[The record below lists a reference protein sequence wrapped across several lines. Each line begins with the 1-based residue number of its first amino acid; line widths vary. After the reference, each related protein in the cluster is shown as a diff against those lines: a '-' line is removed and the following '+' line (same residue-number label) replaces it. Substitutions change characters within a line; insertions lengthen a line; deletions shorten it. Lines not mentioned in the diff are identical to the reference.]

1 MSNKNR
7 NSMPRTPSQMD
18 SKMSVEKTSMGQE
31 KVINSKTTIEMQKSS
46 SSASSFSSSASSV
59 KSQSSTEESSKVNL
73 MVLPAI
79 DHALLNKDKAPKSPP
94 FADRAGL
101 LSLKHLNTLLL
112 KYIGIVHDLDESK
125 IGEERESTIQ
135 IDVDEEEV
143 KFFADMYESE
153 KEKWSQEKEGSE
165 AEINKLKNNLK
176 NKEAELANL
185 KSPVDDKERK
195 ELETMIAKL
204 RIEVEGLQN
213 KVNPL
218 LHQEH
223 IFKAQITKLQ
233 FQLAFLAAELEGI
246 IREIFN
252 EDVRGG
258 DLKDRLSY
266 LEEEL
271 LFKLE
276 VLNKELES
284 EMARTKMDISSMD
297 VRIKGEYINRL
308 KVEVDIL
315 RGTYDDFMKVT
326 WEQLEGEYKERL
338 AKLEL
343 ELSLLINQQSS
354 LEDEGQIMAMIE
366 ELKKKIGQLELEHEE
381 LKVRCSE
388 LSVRIQ
394 TDEVEF
400 RAKMSSKEREIDWEI
415 REISRQQEK
424 WEELKRC
431 LMEERVEVHFYDKLL
446 TPEVERMK
454 MRHTSSSAAL

>member
-1 MSNKNR
+1 
-7 NSMPRTPSQMD
+7 
-18 SKMSVEKTSMGQE
+18 MGQE
-31 KVINSKTTIEMQKSS
+31 KVINSRTTIEMQKSS
-46 SSASSFSSSASSV
+46 SSAASSSASSV

-73 MVLPAI
+73 MVRPAI

-125 IGEERESTIQ
+125 IGEE
-135 IDVDEEEV
+135 
-143 KFFADMYESE
+143 
-153 KEKWSQEKEGSE
+153 KEGSE
-165 AEINKLKNNLK
+165 AEIIKLKNNLK

-195 ELETMIAKL
+195 ELEAMIAKL
-204 RIEVEGLQN
+204 RTEVVDLQN

-223 IFKAQITKLQ
+223 IFKAHITKLQ

-246 IREIFN
+246 IKEIFN
-252 EDVRGG
+252 EDVRGD

-271 LFKLE
+271 KFKLE

-366 ELKKKIGQLELEHEE
+366 ELKKKIRQLELEHEE
-381 LKVRCSE
+381 LKVR
-388 LSVRIQ
+388 
-394 TDEVEF
+394 
-400 RAKMSSKEREIDWEI
+400 
-415 REISRQQEK
+415 
-424 WEELKRC
+424 
-431 LMEERVEVHFYDKLL
+431 
-446 TPEVERMK
+446 
-454 MRHTSSSAAL
+454 

>member
-1 MSNKNR
+1 
-7 NSMPRTPSQMD
+7 
-18 SKMSVEKTSMGQE
+18 MGQE
-31 KVINSKTTIEMQKSS
+31 KVINSKTTIEMQKSSSS

-112 KYIGIVHDLDESK
+112 KYIGIVHDLDE
-125 IGEERESTIQ
+125 RESTIQ

-195 ELETMIAKL
+195 ELETMITKL

-223 IFKAQITKLQ
+223 IFKAHITKLQ

-252 EDVRGG
+252 EDVRGD
-258 DLKDRLSY
+258 DLKDRLS
-266 LEEEL
+266 
-271 LFKLE
+271 
-276 VLNKELES
+276 
-284 EMARTKMDISSMD
+284 SS
-297 VRIKGEYINRL
+297 
-308 KVEVDIL
+308 
-315 RGTYDDFMKVT
+315 
-326 WEQLEGEYKERL
+326 
-338 AKLEL
+338 
-343 ELSLLINQQSS
+343 
-354 LEDEGQIMAMIE
+354 
-366 ELKKKIGQLELEHEE
+366 
-381 LKVRCSE
+381 
-388 LSVRIQ
+388 
-394 TDEVEF
+394 
-400 RAKMSSKEREIDWEI
+400 
-415 REISRQQEK
+415 
-424 WEELKRC
+424 
-431 LMEERVEVHFYDKLL
+431 
-446 TPEVERMK
+446 
-454 MRHTSSSAAL
+454 

>member
-1 MSNKNR
+1 
-7 NSMPRTPSQMD
+7 
-18 SKMSVEKTSMGQE
+18 MG
-31 KVINSKTTIEMQKSS
+31 
-46 SSASSFSSSASSV
+46 
-59 KSQSSTEESSKVNL
+59 
-73 MVLPAI
+73 
-79 DHALLNKDKAPKSPP
+79 
-94 FADRAGL
+94 
-101 LSLKHLNTLLL
+101 
-112 KYIGIVHDLDESK
+112 
-125 IGEERESTIQ
+125 
-135 IDVDEEEV
+135 
-143 KFFADMYESE
+143 
-153 KEKWSQEKEGSE
+153 
-165 AEINKLKNNLK
+165 
-176 NKEAELANL
+176 
-185 KSPVDDKERK
+185 DDKERK
-195 ELETMIAKL
+195 ELEAMIAKL
-204 RIEVEGLQN
+204 RTEVVGLQN

-223 IFKAQITKLQ
+223 IFKAHITKLQ

-246 IREIFN
+246 IKENFN
-252 EDVRGG
+252 EDVRGD

-271 LFKLE
+271 KFKLE

-326 WEQLEGEYKERL
+326 WEQLEG
-338 AKLEL
+338 
-343 ELSLLINQQSS
+343 
-354 LEDEGQIMAMIE
+354 
-366 ELKKKIGQLELEHEE
+366 EE

-454 MRHTSSSAAL
+454 MRHTSSLAAL